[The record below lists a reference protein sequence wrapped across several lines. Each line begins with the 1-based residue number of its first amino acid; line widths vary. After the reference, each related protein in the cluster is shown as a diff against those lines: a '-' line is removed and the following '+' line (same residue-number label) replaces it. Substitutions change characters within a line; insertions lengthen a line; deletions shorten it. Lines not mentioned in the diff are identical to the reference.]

1 MLLVGMG
8 SLWIY
13 KGCDKCGWRFGGR
26 GFVGVPI
33 LSLKLGLSFGFA
45 LNFCC
50 GYQCI
55 CRFMVGAVEGCCRG
69 DGDGFTVGL
78 RRWLRIWAKFVLC
91 CSGSMGLCVL
101 QWV

>member
-8 SLWIY
+8 LLWIY
-13 KGCDKCGWRFGGR
+13 EGCDKCGRRFGGR

-50 GYQCI
+50 GY
-55 CRFMVGAVEGCCRG
+55 
-69 DGDGFTVGL
+69 
-78 RRWLRIWAKFVLC
+78 
-91 CSGSMGLCVL
+91 
-101 QWV
+101 